1 MQTLSQT
8 EKLKNSLTAI
18 SQTQAEYPQ
27 EWQGLP
33 DAPKTIY
40 AFGDISLLKSRKIT
54 IVGSRAIPPHALKL
68 GEKISQDLSRAF
80 TIVTG
85 TAEGGDSAAIEG
97 ALKANGKVICL
108 LAGGFSAM
116 PQNNLDLLRNVAK
129 HGLLLSVH
137 PFETPV
143 RNFSYAY
150 RNKLLAALG
159 EGVLVISAG
168 EKSGALITANY
179 ALQEHKPVFAFP
191 YPPNQANGAGCNDL
205 IKRGAYLTE
214 NTEDIANR
222 LQITLP
228 KITAQT
234 ALSEAEKKLYALLRE
249 QGELHLTQLS
259 QLCET
264 PVFKL
269 RAQLSSLEVKGLVVS
284 LGGNTYAPV

>member
-1 MQTLSQT
+1 MQNTSQT

-18 SQTQAEYPQ
+18 RQDQAEYPQ
-27 EWQGLP
+27 EWQSLP
-33 DAPKTIY
+33 DAPKILY
-40 AFGDISLLKSRKIT
+40 ALGDISLLKSRKFT
-54 IVGSRAIPPHALKL
+54 IVGSRAIAPHALKL
-68 GEKISQDLSRAF
+68 GEKLSQELSHAF

-97 ALKANGKVICL
+97 ALSGSGKIVCL

-116 PQNNLDLLRNVAK
+116 PQNNLDLMRKVAK
-129 HGLLLSVH
+129 CGLLLSPH

-143 RNFSYAY
+143 RSFSYAY

-159 EGVLVISAG
+159 EGALVISAG

-179 ALQEHKPVFAFP
+179 ALQAQKPVFAFP

-214 NTEDIANR
+214 NTQDISNR
-222 LQITLP
+222 LPFSLP
-228 KITAQT
+228 EKTAQV
-234 ALSEAEKKLYALLRE
+234 ALCETEEKIYAVLRE
-249 QGELHLTQLS
+249 KGELHLTEIS
-259 QLCET
+259 NLCEI

-269 RAQLSSLEVKGLVVS
+269 RAHLSSLEVKGLAVS
-284 LGGNTYAPV
+284 LGGNRYAPV